1 MKNKKSHTVG
11 ECMKPREQ
19 KFANLNI
26 HDPDNKYI
34 WAKDV
39 PKRDYIYLSIGFVC
53 LGIVTVGCMY
63 LLTVL
68 IFLMS

>member
-1 MKNKKSHTVG
+1 
-11 ECMKPREQ
+11 MKPREQ

-39 PKRDYIYLSIGFVC
+39 PKGGYMYPSIC
-53 LGIVTVGCMY
+53 LGIAAAAVV
-63 LLTVL
+63 LTVL

>member
-1 MKNKKSHTVG
+1 MKKSHAVG
-11 ECMKPREQ
+11 GCMKPREQ

-39 PKRDYIYLSIGFVC
+39 PKGGYMYPSIC
-53 LGIVTVGCMY
+53 LGIAAAVVV
-63 LLTVL
+63 LTVL

>member
-19 KFANLNI
+19 GFKHLNI
-26 HDPDNKYI
+26 HDPANKYI

-39 PKRDYIYLSIGFVC
+39 PKASYMYPSIGFVC